1 MFTGFVSLFKFI
13 QPCRTLTSEVLIA
26 DAIQS
31 TDLHVGSVDG
41 GRKQIL
47 RRVVL
52 LSPLNNSLTAPSL
65 NIPQLIISKLTIPLL
80 TPPSVPLT
88 PLFIMGKKKLKKSI

>member
-13 QPCRTLTSEVLIA
+13 QLCRTFTSEVLIA

-31 TDLHVGSVDG
+31 TDLHVGSVNLLVGSVDG

-47 RRVVL
+47 RIIE
-52 LSPLNNSLTAPSL
+52 SA
-65 NIPQLIISKLTIPLL
+65 LITS
-80 TPPSVPLT
+80 
-88 PLFIMGKKKLKKSI
+88 

>member
-1 MFTGFVSLFKFI
+1 MCTGFISLFKFI
-13 QPCRTLTSEVLIA
+13 QLSCTFKSEVLIS

-47 RRVVL
+47 KIIGWAF
-52 LSPLNNSLTAPSL
+52 LSSYDLEY
-65 NIPQLIISKLTIPLL
+65 ILILHLR
-80 TPPSVPLT
+80 
-88 PLFIMGKKKLKKSI
+88 